1 MEGFCRE
8 LFLDNCESI
17 YINKEGNGGK
27 GMDVTDKPANV
38 RQGEELDLKVIER
51 FLRDNIPGLSGG
63 ILVEQFPSGY
73 SNLTYL
79 IHVGDKELVL
89 RRPPF
94 GRKAKTAHDMGR
106 EYRILKALKPVFPY
120 CPKPLAYTED
130 ESVLGCPFYVM
141 ERIKGIIL
149 RKTLPKGLELTPD
162 QMRTLCENLLDVHY
176 ELHSIDY
183 KAIGLEGFGK
193 PEGYVKRQVEGWS
206 DRYRAALTPDAPAF
220 EKIMQWLHDRMPP
233 DFLKPSVIHND
244 FKFDNVVL
252 EPDNPLKI
260 VGVLDWEMATL
271 GDPLMDLGCS
281 LGYWAQSDD
290 PPNFQ
295 ASGMLPTNLPGALTR
310 DELVKRYAEK
320 AGIRINNFDF
330 YFCFGLFRLAVIAQQ
345 IYYRFYHGQTKDE
358 RFKSLIFA
366 VHLLEEQ
373 ANRTMEQSDL

>member
-1 MEGFCRE
+1 MEF
-8 LFLDNCESI
+8 
-17 YINKEGNGGK
+17 
-27 GMDVTDKPANV
+27 TDRPTRV

-51 FLRDNIPGLSGG
+51 FLSDNIPGLSGE

-79 IHVGDKELVL
+79 IRVGDRELVL

-106 EYRILKALKPVFPY
+106 EYRILKALNPVFPY
-120 CPKPLAYTED
+120 CPKPLVYTED
-130 ESVLGCPFYVM
+130 ASIMGCPFYVM

-149 RKTLPKGLELTPD
+149 RKTLPKGLEFTPD
-162 QMRTLCENLLDVHY
+162 QMRSLCENLLDVHY
-176 ELHSIDY
+176 RLHSIDY

-206 DRYRAALTPDAPAF
+206 ERYRAARTPDAPTF
-220 EKIMQWLHDRMPP
+220 EKVMQWLHDKMPP
-233 DFLKPSVIHND
+233 DFSKPALIHND

-252 EPDNPLKI
+252 DPDNPLKI
-260 VGVLDWEMATL
+260 LGVLDWEMATL

-281 LGYWAQSDD
+281 LGYWVQSDD
-290 PPNFQ
+290 PSSFQ
-295 ASGMLPTNLPGALTR
+295 ASAMIPTNLPGALTR

-320 AGIRINNFDF
+320 AGIHLDNFDF

-358 RFKSLIFA
+358 RFKMLIFA

-373 ANRTMEQSDL
+373 SNRTMEGSNLQRE